1 METDADLP
9 SVGNK
14 EHYFPHQSLACGW
27 AAGVEISYLAG
38 KLPLCLSASLLSA
51 IQLPSTCQVLAD
63 TQHTLVYFIFL
74 TIL

>member
-1 METDADLP
+1 
-9 SVGNK
+9 
-14 EHYFPHQSLACGW
+14 
-27 AAGVEISYLAG
+27 
-38 KLPLCLSASLLSA
+38 LPLCLSASLLSA